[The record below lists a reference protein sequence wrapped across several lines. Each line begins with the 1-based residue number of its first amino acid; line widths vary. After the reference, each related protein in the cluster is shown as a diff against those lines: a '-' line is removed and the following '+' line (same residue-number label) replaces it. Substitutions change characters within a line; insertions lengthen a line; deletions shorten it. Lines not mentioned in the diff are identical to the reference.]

1 MQSAEITALPV
12 VARWQQIHQPLLLQ
26 RQVELWVYQ
35 LNTAIP
41 QLSGNKWLK
50 LKYHIAQA
58 QQAQKAGFLTFGG
71 AFSNHLAAV
80 AAMCRYHGLKSLA
93 YVRADQLDNHN
104 PTLAFCL
111 QQGMQIQLLSR
122 EQYRLRNDA
131 GFLQQ
136 LQQQHQHFLIVPEG
150 GSSVAGASGVAELEL
165 DLTPNGKAS
174 HIICATASGGTL
186 AGIINGAGCKV
197 LGIAVVKD
205 PSLPA
210 RISQL
215 LHSSNN
221 QQNWSLNTD
230 FCGAGYARFDDSVLQ
245 FCREMAQQQLYLE
258 PIYTGK
264 ALAGVFA
271 LIKQGYFPPGSRL
284 SFFHTGGLQG
294 LAGLHYRKLITNA
307 DFALLSG
314 LAAD

>member
-1 MQSAEITALPV
+1 MQSAEVTALPV
-12 VARWQQIHQPLLLQ
+12 MAGWQQIHQPMLLRHQL
-26 RQVELWVYQ
+26 ELWVYQ

-58 QQAQKAGFLTFGG
+58 QQLQKAGFLTFGG

-80 AAMCRYHGLKSLA
+80 AAMCHFHGLKSLA
-93 YVRADQLDNHN
+93 YVRADQLDKHN

-111 QQGMQIQLLSR
+111 QHGMQIQLLNR

-131 GFLQQ
+131 DFLQQ

-150 GSSVAGASGVAELEL
+150 GSSAAGASGVAELEL
-165 DLTPNGKAS
+165 ALTPNGTAS
-174 HIICATASGGTL
+174 HVICAAASGGTL
-186 AGIINGAGCKV
+186 AGIINSTGCKV

-205 PSLPA
+205 PSLPT
-210 RISQL
+210 RINQL
-215 LHSSNN
+215 LHCSAK
-221 QQNWSLNTD
+221 QHWSLNTD
-230 FCGAGYARFDDSVLQ
+230 FCGAGYARFDDSTMQ
-245 FCREMAQQQLYLE
+245 FCRDMAQQQLYLE

-264 ALAGVFA
+264 ALAGVFT
-271 LIKQGYFPPGSRL
+271 LIEQGYFSPGSRL

-294 LAGLHYRKLITNA
+294 LAGLHYRKLITTA

-314 LAAD
+314 SAAG

>member
-1 MQSAEITALPV
+1 MQSAEVTAVPV
-12 VARWQQIHQPLLLQ
+12 LAGWQQVHQPLLLQ
-26 RQVELWVYQ
+26 HQVELWVYQ

-80 AAMCRYHGLKSLA
+80 AAMCNHHSLQSLA
-93 YVRADQLDNHN
+93 YVRADQLDKHN

-111 QQGMQIQLLSR
+111 QQGMQIQLLNR
-122 EQYRLRNDA
+122 NQYRLRNDA

-136 LQQQHQHFLIVPEG
+136 LQQQHQHLLIVPEG
-150 GSSVAGASGVAELEL
+150 GSSIAGAMGVAELDL
-165 DLTPNGKAS
+165 DLTPAGNAS
-174 HIICATASGGTL
+174 HIICAAASGGTL
-186 AGIINGAGCKV
+186 AGVINGSGCKV

-205 PSLPA
+205 PSLPE
-210 RISQL
+210 RITQL
-215 LHSSNN
+215 LQSNDK
-221 QQNWSLNTD
+221 QQHWSLNTD
-230 FCGAGYARFDDSVLQ
+230 FCGAGYAKFDDTILQ
-245 FCREMAQQQLYLE
+245 FCRDMAQQRLYLE

-264 ALAGVFA
+264 ALAGVFT

-294 LAGLHYRKLITNA
+294 LAGLHYRNVITTA
-307 DFALLSG
+307 DYALLSG
-314 LAAD
+314 SAAD

>member
-1 MQSAEITALPV
+1 MQSAEVTALPV

-80 AAMCRYHGLKSLA
+80 AAMCRYHGLESLA

-174 HIICATASGGTL
+174 HIICAAASGGTL

-210 RISQL
+210 RITQL

-221 QQNWSLNTD
+221 QQNWVLNTD
-230 FCGAGYARFDDSVLQ
+230 FCGAGYARFDDSILQ

-271 LIKQGYFPPGSRL
+271 LIKQGYFPPGSCL

>member
-12 VARWQQIHQPLLLQ
+12 VARWQPIHQPLLLQ

-174 HIICATASGGTL
+174 HIICAAASGGTL

>member
-1 MQSAEITALPV
+1 MQSAEVTALAV

>member
-1 MQSAEITALPV
+1 MQSAEVTALPV
-12 VARWQQIHQPLLLQ
+12 IASWQQIHQPMLLRHQL
-26 RQVELWVYQ
+26 ELWVYQ

-50 LKYHIAQA
+50 LKYHIVQA
-58 QQAQKAGFLTFGG
+58 QQLQKAGFLTFGG

-80 AAMCRYHGLKSLA
+80 AAMCHHYGLKSLA
-93 YVRADQLDNHN
+93 YVRADQLDKHN

-111 QQGMQIQLLSR
+111 QHGMQIQLLNR

-131 GFLQQ
+131 DFLQQ

-150 GSSVAGASGVAELEL
+150 GSSAAGASGVAELEL
-165 DLTPNGKAS
+165 ALTPNGTAS
-174 HIICATASGGTL
+174 HVICAAASGGTL
-186 AGIINGAGCKV
+186 AGIINSTGCKV

-210 RISQL
+210 RINQL
-215 LHSSNN
+215 LHSSAK
-221 QQNWSLNTD
+221 QHWSLNTD
-230 FCGAGYARFDDSVLQ
+230 FCGAGYARFDDSTIQ
-245 FCREMAQQQLYLE
+245 FCRDMAQQQLYLE

-264 ALAGVFA
+264 ALAGVFT
-271 LIKQGYFPPGSRL
+271 LIEQGYFSPGSRL

-294 LAGLHYRKLITNA
+294 LAGLHYRKLITTA

-314 LAAD
+314 SAAG